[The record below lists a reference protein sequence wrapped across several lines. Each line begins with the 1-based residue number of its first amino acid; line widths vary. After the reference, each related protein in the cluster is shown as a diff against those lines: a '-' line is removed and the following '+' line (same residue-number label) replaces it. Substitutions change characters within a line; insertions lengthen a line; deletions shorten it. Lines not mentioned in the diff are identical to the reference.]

1 MATLELSNLADNFE
15 DDDLDAVRRA
25 LAETGAAPLDIDDT
39 AEPMILDHN
48 VDDDV
53 FVDFADRLE
62 ANDMNADVYLPVD
75 FEDVIQVGDHRFA
88 SAHALILVLDS
99 LREDFFLEEDEE
111 TEATEATEAT
121 EEDDEVAEEF
131 GYGEEE
137 EDSAALFGEDDS
149 TMEVKDEQLRH
160 VWKLL
165 YRGARTAIQK
175 GLCLMIKP

>member
-15 DDDLDAVRRA
+15 DDDLEAVRSA

-62 ANDMNADVYLPVD
+62 ANDMNAEVYLPVD

-88 SAHALILVLDS
+88 SAHALILILDS
-99 LREDFFLEEDEE
+99 LREDFFLEEDEAS
-111 TEATEATEAT
+111 EAAAEEAE
-121 EEDDEVAEEF
+121 EEDEESDDF
-131 GYGEEE
+131 GYGDDDE